1 MAAPEQCGA
10 VAPSCAS
17 AVFTQ
22 LFNAT
27 HPMTKQEVAAAVGVS
42 LPTVY
47 QAFNALDDRGL
58 LAPGEERGS
67 TGGRRAATFRIPHDG
82 TGAIGISVTG
92 SEMRAVVCNLYGERY
107 TGLVIDTELAASS
120 SAAALNTALRKLVDE
135 LFAKAERRGIEI
147 VGTGIGLPSAI
158 EPATGRLIKTKVLRL
173 TDSTVL
179 ARDITAGIPGAVG
192 VFNDADCGAFAQFC
206 PAGGEGYHADGC
218 GFVGSARTMA
228 YLSLERG
235 VGGSILINGT
245 PLHGVRNLSGEFG
258 HICVET
264 GGRACTC
271 GQHGCLEAYCSTAAL
286 AEEQG
291 CTLEDFFNRAAER
304 DRRALEALDS
314 YLGHLARGIHAIR
327 MVLDC
332 PVVIGGITSYYLQ
345 PYIGRLDAL
354 VRDLDPF
361 ASAGQQPVM
370 TSLHPFHGVAFGA
383 ALQMV
388 ERFIATL

>member
-1 MAAPEQCGA
+1 M
-10 VAPSCAS
+10 
-17 AVFTQ
+17 
-22 LFNAT
+22 
-27 HPMTKQEVAAAVGVS
+27 
-42 LPTVY
+42 
-47 QAFNALDDRGL
+47 
-58 LAPGEERGS
+58 
-67 TGGRRAATFRIPHDG
+67 
-82 TGAIGISVTG
+82 
-92 SEMRAVVCNLYGERY
+92 
-107 TGLVIDTELAASS
+107 
-120 SAAALNTALRKLVDE
+120 
-135 LFAKAERRGIEI
+135 
-147 VGTGIGLPSAI
+147 
-158 EPATGRLIKTKVLRL
+158 
-173 TDSTVL
+173 
-179 ARDITAGIPGAVG
+179 
-192 VFNDADCGAFAQFC
+192 
-206 PAGGEGYHADGC
+206 
-218 GFVGSARTMA
+218 
-228 YLSLERG
+228 
-235 VGGSILINGT
+235 GGSILINGT

-383 ALQMV
+383 ACRWSSASSPRYRKPRTSSPPPPALGQSPRSVPSISRLRMSPM
-388 ERFIATL
+388 TT